1 MLDFRT
7 IASGLDRGALEKEKM
22 EYIEKWRDATD
33 QTHLYERPLLIVN
46 LTPMIVMMCACL
58 FLIGLLLKDWHKV
71 GLSVLPGIL
80 MVVIACV
87 LERKRNAKRSIAV
100 DTAFA
105 AEKVVIPGIKRV
117 IEYLDFQNYVI
128 TCIKS
133 GKPAVA
139 YEGRWLK
146 TREEII
152 VYMEHEFGFP
162 AECSQLWDGEADLI
176 DFSRYD
182 EHIRRRLKEEKH
194 WVGETDI

>member
-7 IASGLDRGALEKEKM
+7 IASELDRGALEKEKM
-22 EYIEKWRDATD
+22 EYIEKWREATD
-33 QTHLYERPLLIVN
+33 QTHLYERPLLIVS
-46 LTPMIVMMCACL
+46 LAPMIVMMCACL
-58 FLIGLLLKDWHKV
+58 FLIGLLLKDWHRV
-71 GLSVLPGIL
+71 GLSVLPG
-80 MVVIACV
+80 VIMIVLAYV
-87 LERKRNAKRSIAV
+87 LERRRESKRSIAV

-105 AEKVVIPGIKRV
+105 AENVVIPGIKKV
-117 IEYLDFQNYVI
+117 IEYLIFQDYVI
-128 TCIKS
+128 ACIQS

-152 VYMEHEFGFP
+152 VYMEHEFRFP

-182 EHIRRRLKEEKH
+182 EHIQKRLKEDKR
-194 WVGETDI
+194 WVGEKDA